1 MNEHPSPEFEK
12 EIVETFSASRA
23 DPAFVHD
30 LRASLL
36 ERANMKK
43 QTRSFQH
50 LAWGLA
56 SVVLLIGLLAA
67 SPRVV
72 EALKHLLGYVPGIGY
87 VEQGDSLR
95 ALSAPAVLEKEGLKF
110 SLEKGIADAQHT
122 ILLAHI

>member
-43 QTRSFQH
+43 QTRSFQR

-56 SVVLLIGLLAA
+56 SVALLIGLLAA

-72 EALKHLLGYVPGIGY
+72 EALKQLLGYVPGIGY
-87 VEQGDSLR
+87 VQQGDSLR
-95 ALSAPAVLEKEGLKF
+95 ATYF
-110 SLEKGIADAQHT
+110 SSR
-122 ILLAHI
+122 ILLEPFAFLHRAAASAKEQGEWML